1 MDFTTSTKSILARKD
16 PSSTGRQDAVVHQTG
31 TTVAHSVPVRGAANK
46 PTSADRKSDASLCS
60 ADPCAGG
67 KVVPPY
73 HAKSGQGS
81 GDGVPGGGEAAERV
95 TSLDSIQ
102 INRNTSYEKVLAST
116 SVGRNKNC
124 GRFTVVGTSPDG
136 KRRYIR
142 VDCKCW
148 DCRYCGPRKAKR
160 YKRAIRELAEA
171 KRLNRFLT
179 LTLDP
184 NCMDHEDPVGY
195 INKVFG
201 KWRTYL
207 KRKFGVSITYIR
219 VLEFQQNGN
228 PHFHILVDRFISQ
241 AWIKESWQA
250 VGGGKF
256 VHIQLVDIHRI
267 SRYLSKYLTKEML
280 LFAPKRSRRVT
291 VSRGLKLLEKGKAA
305 VDMAWR
311 LLRISIWVLF
321 DVLIPDLRSVELD
334 TEGVLKSFVTE

>member
-1 MDFTTSTKSILARKD
+1 MEFEKSTERIAARKD
-16 PSSTGRQDAVVHQTG
+16 LPNTEGQDAVVHKTG

-46 PTSADRKSDASLCS
+46 PTSADRKSDAFLCS
-60 ADPCAGG
+60 ADICEGSG
-67 KVVPPY
+67 LVTHH
-73 HAKSGQGS
+73 HAKSGQES
-81 GDGVPGGGEAAERV
+81 GDGVPGGGKAA
-95 TSLDSIQ
+95 TPSSLDSLQ
-102 INRNTSYEKVLAST
+102 INRNTSHEKFSASA
-116 SVGRNKNC
+116 SFGRNKNC
-124 GRFTVVGTSPDG
+124 GRFTHVGTSPDG

-148 DCRYCGPRKAKR
+148 DCRYCGPRKARR

-171 KRLNRFLT
+171 QKLNRFLT

-184 NCMDHEDPVGY
+184 SCMDHEDPVGY

-228 PHFHILVDRFISQ
+228 PHFHILLDRFISQ
-241 AWIKESWQA
+241 AWIKQSWQA

-256 VHIQLVDIHRI
+256 VHIKYVDVHRI
-267 SRYLSKYLTKEML
+267 SHYLSKYLTKEML
-280 LFAPKRSRRVT
+280 LSAPKRSRRVT
-291 VSRGLKLLEKGKAA
+291 VSRGLKLLEKSKAA
-305 VDMAWR
+305 AETAWR
-311 LLRISIWVLF
+311 LLRISIWALF

-334 TEGVLKSFVTE
+334 TEGILKSFATE

>member
-1 MDFTTSTKSILARKD
+1 MGKRGAVRNNSGAPVDHSGPGLGVGPTTPATAGRK
-16 PSSTGRQDAVVHQTG
+16 PEACPPLF
-31 TTVAHSVPVRGAANK
+31 SVP
-46 PTSADRKSDASLCS
+46 PSQT
-60 ADPCAGG
+60 
-67 KVVPPY
+67 
-73 HAKSGQGS
+73 KSGQGS
-81 GDGVPGGGEAAERV
+81 GDGVPGGGEAA
-95 TSLDSIQ
+95 TPSSLDTLQ
-102 INRNTSYEKVLAST
+102 INRNTTHENVFSST

-124 GRFTVVGTSPDG
+124 GRFTLVGTSPDG

-148 DCRYCGPRKAKR
+148 DCRFCGPRKAKR

-171 KRLNRFLT
+171 QKLNRFLT

-184 NCMDHEDPVGY
+184 KSMDHEDPVAY

-207 KRKFGVSITYIR
+207 KRKFGVSIKYIR

-241 AWIKESWQA
+241 AWIKQSWQA
-250 VGGGKF
+250 VGGGRF
-256 VHIQLVDIHRI
+256 VHIQFVDVHRI

-280 LFAPKRSRRVT
+280 LSAPKRSRRVT
-291 VSRGLKLLEKGKAA
+291 VSRGLRLLEKSKAA
-305 VDMAWR
+305 ADTAWR

-334 TEGVLKSFVTE
+334 AEGVLKSFVTE